1 LEAGRCDREIESI
14 SASFP
19 LTLEVDRLTV
29 AFLEDFADVEINVDR
44 RSESTIG
51 FVHERFVWSMM
62 RGSNL
67 E

>member
-1 LEAGRCDREIESI
+1 MKPG
-14 SASFP
+14 FP